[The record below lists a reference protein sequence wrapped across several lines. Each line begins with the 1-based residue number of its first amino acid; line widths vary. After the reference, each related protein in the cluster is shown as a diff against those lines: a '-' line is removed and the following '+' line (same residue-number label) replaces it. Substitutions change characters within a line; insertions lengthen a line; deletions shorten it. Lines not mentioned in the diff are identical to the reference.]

1 LSAIVQ
7 PAFDMGKISAEMLLN
22 TITKKNKDIEYG
34 FIKLPAVLK
43 NTE

>member
-1 LSAIVQ
+1 
-7 PAFDMGKISAEMLLN
+7 MGKIAAEMLLN
-22 TITKKNKDIEYG
+22 SIAKKNKDLEYG